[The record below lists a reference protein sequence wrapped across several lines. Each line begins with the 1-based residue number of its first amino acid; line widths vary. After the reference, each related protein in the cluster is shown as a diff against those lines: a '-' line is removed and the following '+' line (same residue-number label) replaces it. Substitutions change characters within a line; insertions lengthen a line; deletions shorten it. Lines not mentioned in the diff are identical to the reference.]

1 MNTHAMRR
9 SYLPLALNFG
19 SRQEQKVQCC
29 WALAFCLQIKWD
41 WDAWTVLTCN
51 HAPYS
56 FSSIMVSHIALDVAT
71 VATIPIARA
80 VVIGIVT
87 EAVAWQSAQQT
98 RLSIYAAV
106 FVKGIRSPFYDCAQ
120 FDKLYTCSNHR
131 TKRTNVVN
139 YKITHTHTHT
149 HVMNPVYLWKR
160 SERHNGPY
168 T

>member
-1 MNTHAMRR
+1 
-9 SYLPLALNFG
+9 
-19 SRQEQKVQCC
+19 
-29 WALAFCLQIKWD
+29 
-41 WDAWTVLTCN
+41 
-51 HAPYS
+51 
-56 FSSIMVSHIALDVAT
+56 MVSHIALDVAT

-131 TKRTNVVN
+131 TKAHKCGELQN
-139 YKITHTHTHT
+139 YTHIHT
-149 HVMNPVYLWKR
+149 HVMNPVYL
-160 SERHNGPY
+160 
-168 T
+168 